1 MQKKWVIKDYD
12 KDQVLKLKN
21 DFKLTDIMS
30 KLLLARDV
38 KYNEIDKFLNGT
50 LKDIKD
56 PYLLKDM
63 NKLVDRIDK
72 AIQDKEKICI
82 YGDYDV
88 DGITSITIMYQ
99 FLSSLGADVTYY
111 LPDRLIEGYGVNTS
125 ALDVIKKRGV
135 SLVITVDCGITAV
148 EETKYAK
155 SIGLDICITD
165 HHECAE
171 ILPDAIA
178 IVNPKQKDDS
188 SEYKFHAGV
197 GVAFKCLMALSKKY
211 GLSENSYL
219 KYLDIVAIGTISDI
233 VALTDENR
241 IISKYGLA
249 MIKNTQNIGLKALI
263 ELLDIKEIDST
274 AVSFSLAP
282 RINAC
287 GRMGKAGVAV
297 ELLLEKDIEKAKQI
311 AITLDDLNTK
321 RQEIEKEI
329 FENAIDMINL
339 NGMENKK
346 SIVLYNKSWHNGV
359 IGIVASK
366 LVNMYQKPVI
376 LLTKE
381 NNVIRGSGRCQ
392 QGISLY
398 DSLTKCKDTLIQFG
412 GHELAAGLSIEEENL
427 QKFIDEFK
435 KVIFEEVGDKE
446 PEQIIDIDMQIFE
459 KDLNVSLIKDLYK
472 LRPYGQSNKVPQF
485 LYKGLKITAIRTL
498 KDDKHLKLTLKD
510 NKFLLDALAFSQ
522 GNRRDELRLGD
533 KIDVVCS
540 VEVNTFTS
548 PRTIQLILQ
557 DFKKSVENV

>member
-56 PYLLKDM
+56 PYLIKDM

-311 AITLDDLNTK
+311 AITLDELNTK

-427 QKFIDEFK
+427 QKFIDEFE
-435 KVIFEEVGDKE
+435 KVIFEEIGDKE

>member
-1 MQKKWVIKDYD
+1 MKKKWVIKDYD

-311 AITLDDLNTK
+311 AITLDELNTK

-427 QKFIDEFK
+427 QKFIDEFE
-435 KVIFEEVGDKE
+435 KVIFEEIGDKE

>member
-311 AITLDDLNTK
+311 AITLDELNTK

-427 QKFIDEFK
+427 QKFIDEFE

>member
-50 LKDIKD
+50 LRDIKD

-311 AITLDDLNTK
+311 AITLDELNTK

-427 QKFIDEFK
+427 QKFIDEFE
-435 KVIFEEVGDKE
+435 KVIFEEIGDKE

-548 PRTIQLILQ
+548 PGTIQLILQ

>member
-233 VALTDENR
+233 VALTGENR

-311 AITLDDLNTK
+311 AITLDELNTK

-427 QKFIDEFK
+427 QKFIDEFE

>member
-72 AIQDKEKICI
+72 AIQNKEKICI

-297 ELLLEKDIEKAKQI
+297 ELLLEKDFEKAKQI
-311 AITLDDLNTK
+311 AITLDELNTK

-329 FENAIDMINL
+329 FENAIDMINA

-346 SIVLYNKSWHNGV
+346 KYS
-359 IGIVASK
+359 
-366 LVNMYQKPVI
+366 
-376 LLTKE
+376 
-381 NNVIRGSGRCQ
+381 
-392 QGISLY
+392 
-398 DSLTKCKDTLIQFG
+398 
-412 GHELAAGLSIEEENL
+412 
-427 QKFIDEFK
+427 
-435 KVIFEEVGDKE
+435 
-446 PEQIIDIDMQIFE
+446 
-459 KDLNVSLIKDLYK
+459 
-472 LRPYGQSNKVPQF
+472 
-485 LYKGLKITAIRTL
+485 
-498 KDDKHLKLTLKD
+498 
-510 NKFLLDALAFSQ
+510 
-522 GNRRDELRLGD
+522 
-533 KIDVVCS
+533 
-540 VEVNTFTS
+540 
-548 PRTIQLILQ
+548 TI
-557 DFKKSVENV
+557 

>member
-311 AITLDDLNTK
+311 AITLDELNTK

-329 FENAIDMINL
+329 FENAINMINS

-427 QKFIDEFK
+427 QKFIDEFE

>member
-233 VALTDENR
+233 VALTGENR

-311 AITLDDLNTK
+311 AITLDELNTK

-427 QKFIDEFK
+427 QKFIDEFE
-435 KVIFEEVGDKE
+435 KVIFEEVVDKE

>member
-72 AIQDKEKICI
+72 AIQNKEKICI

-311 AITLDDLNTK
+311 AITLDELNTK

-427 QKFIDEFK
+427 QKFIDEFE